1 MEVIEAPT
9 MRTHIA
15 KRLTHKKLEEGEQA
29 LKQDILRQG
38 SNQTN

>member
-1 MEVIEAPT
+1 MEVIEAQT

-15 KRLTHKKLEEGEQA
+15 RLTHKKLEEGEQA